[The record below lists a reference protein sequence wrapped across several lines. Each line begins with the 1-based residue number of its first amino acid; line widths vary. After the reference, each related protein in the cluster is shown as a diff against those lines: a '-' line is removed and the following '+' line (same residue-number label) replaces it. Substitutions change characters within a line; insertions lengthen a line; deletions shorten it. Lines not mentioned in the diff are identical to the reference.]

1 MNPKRKKTLFNHI
14 PVMLLQTVDMLDI
27 NPQGIY
33 VDGTLGGGGHAE
45 EILCRLK
52 EGRLIGIDQDEEA
65 IIAASNRL
73 ARCKNFSA
81 VKNSFHNMS
90 EVLDSLGVKKID
102 GVLLDL
108 GVSSFQVDTASRG
121 FSYRH
126 EGPLDM
132 RMDTSAELTAETIV
146 NTYDERHIAKIL
158 FEFGEEKNSR
168 KIARAICIERSKRKI
183 RTTTHLAELI
193 QGISHK
199 KRGETAHPAM
209 RTFMALRIAVNNEL
223 EPLPIAL
230 SNIVPYLK
238 HGGRIAVITFHSLE
252 DRIVKNF
259 FKKLEN
265 PCICPR
271 DIPYCSCGK
280 VPELI
285 NLTKKPIT
293 PAKSE
298 LERNSRSHSAKLRV
312 AQRKIEVGHGR

>member
-1 MNPKRKKTLFNHI
+1 MNRTRKKTLFNHF
-14 PVMLLQTVDMLDI
+14 PVMLAQTVDMLDI
-27 NPQGIY
+27 NPQGVY

-45 EILCRLK
+45 EILSRLNS
-52 EGRLIGIDQDEEA
+52 GRLIGIDQDEEA
-65 IIAASNRL
+65 IKAASSRL
-73 ARCKNFSA
+73 AKYKNFSA
-81 VKNSFHNMS
+81 VKNNFHNIP
-90 EVLDSLGVKKID
+90 EVLDGLGVQKID

-108 GVSSFQVDTASRG
+108 GVSSFQIDTARRG

-146 NTYDERHIAKIL
+146 NTYDEKHIAKIL

-168 KIARAICIERSKRKI
+168 KIARAICNERAKDKI
-183 RTTTHLAELI
+183 RTTTKLAELV
-193 QGISHK
+193 QKTSYK

-223 EPLPIAL
+223 EPLPSAL
-230 SNIVPYLK
+230 SSVVPYLK

-252 DRIVKNF
+252 DRIIKKF

-280 VPELI
+280 IPELI

-298 LERNSRSHSAKLRV
+298 IERSSRSHSAKLRV